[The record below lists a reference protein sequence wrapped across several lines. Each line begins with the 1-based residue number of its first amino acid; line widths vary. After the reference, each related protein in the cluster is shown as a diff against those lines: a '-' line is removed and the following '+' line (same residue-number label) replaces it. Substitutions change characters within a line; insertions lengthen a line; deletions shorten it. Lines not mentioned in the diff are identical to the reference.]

1 MPLIENPRLNA
12 DKSQI
17 EGRNEITSDADRA
30 LIIDSAKWSV
40 SISLSI
46 AIISQTGIALLNR
59 SLDRKRS
66 LKISNR
72 YVRMLPRILI
82 VAIVICLP
90 IDRSMSGNI
99 FMSIVVALLFGCLF
113 WEWVVSLERD
123 GGLFEPWSG
132 LSM

>member
-17 EGRNEITSDADRA
+17 EGREIASNAGRA
-30 LIIDSAKWSV
+30 LIIYSAKWSV

-46 AIISQTGIALLNR
+46 AIICQTGIALLSR
-59 SLDRKRS
+59 SLDRKGS

-72 YVRMLPRILI
+72 YVRMLPRMLV

-99 FMSIVVALLFGCLF
+99 FMSIIVTLLFGCLF

-123 GGLFEPWSG
+123 GGLFEPWSS
-132 LSM
+132 LPM

>member
-12 DKSQI
+12 KKSQI
-17 EGRNEITSDADRA
+17 EGREIASNADRA
-30 LIIDSAKWSV
+30 LIIYSAKWSV

-46 AIISQTGIALLNR
+46 AIICQTGIALSNR
-59 SLDRKRS
+59 SLDRKGS

-72 YVRMLPRILI
+72 YVRMLPRMLV
-82 VAIVICLP
+82 VAVVICLP

-99 FMSIVVALLFGCLF
+99 FLGIIVTLLFGCLF
-113 WEWVVSLERD
+113 WEWIVSLERD

-132 LSM
+132 LHR

>member
-12 DKSQI
+12 KKSQI
-17 EGRNEITSDADRA
+17 EGREIASNADRA
-30 LIIDSAKWSV
+30 LIIYSAKWSV

-46 AIISQTGIALLNR
+46 AIICQTGIALLNR

-72 YVRMLPRILI
+72 YVRMLPRMLV
-82 VAIVICLP
+82 VAVVICLP

-99 FMSIVVALLFGCLF
+99 FLSIIVTLLFGCLF
-113 WEWVVSLERD
+113 WEWIVSLERD

-132 LSM
+132 LHR